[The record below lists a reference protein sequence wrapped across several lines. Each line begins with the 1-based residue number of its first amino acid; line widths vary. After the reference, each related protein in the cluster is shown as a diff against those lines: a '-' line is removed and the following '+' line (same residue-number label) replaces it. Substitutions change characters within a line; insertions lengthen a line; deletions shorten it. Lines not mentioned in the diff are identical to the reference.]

1 VSIHRQGKMKKT
13 VDFGTLKITID
24 IHGEV
29 ALYKFDG
36 IIDENFKE
44 ADIPRAPGKAVIFD
58 LENIESINS
67 IGIREWIKL
76 ANGYSDSKTLSY
88 KNCSVP
94 FVDQMNMVPDSIG
107 TATIQ
112 SFCAPYYR
120 ECNICTGEKSCLV
133 DAITSHEQLLNAIP
147 PEQTCNKCN
156 EELEFDA
163 LEESYFSFLKKS
175 GR

>member
-1 VSIHRQGKMKKT
+1 MKKT

-44 ADIPRAPGKAVIFD
+44 TDIPRAPDKNVVFD
-58 LENIESINS
+58 LEKIESINS

-76 ANGYSDSKTLSY
+76 SNGFSDSLNLSY
-88 KNCSVP
+88 RNCSVP

-107 TATIQ
+107 NATVQ
-112 SFCAPYYR
+112 SFYAPYYR
-120 ECNICTGEKSCLV
+120 ECNKCTGERSCLIDTLSSEEQLQNSTPPAKSCS
-133 DAITSHEQLLNAIP
+133 D
-147 PEQTCNKCN
+147 CN

-163 LEESYFSFLKKS
+163 LEESYFSFLKKA
-175 GR
+175 GN